1 MITTVQEF
9 PSHIQRAF
17 KIEKDNF
24 KWFNK
29 NYLNKNSNFLNKY
42 YFDSGQFYFGTTK
55 KFMQKKNIIDSKSK
69 AIIIKKYSSIDI
81 NSSDDWNFAEKL
93 KKILK

>member
-1 MITTVQEF
+1 MV
-9 PSHIQRAF
+9 
-17 KIEKDNF
+17 NF
-24 KWFNK
+24 ILELRK
-29 NYLNKNSNFLNKY
+29 NLCK
-42 YFDSGQFYFGTTK
+42 
-55 KFMQKKNIIDSKSK
+55 KKNIIDSKSK